1 METLH
6 VTSCW
11 EKRLHSFQTK
21 KCSVGLDVLSSNTC
35 MTEGS
40 ARREVQD
47 LHQKMHR
54 ENLPHAQLKPSRRS
68 SLADQYEPAHFR
80 SMSNVNRWNTL
91 IHIIPGFQLRLKP
104 TWAYIYISE
113 SSIHT
118 TQVLEIINIGWSK
131 ENQQENSLK
140 LENFWISPCSS
151 KSGNSIGISRV
162 QQRVAKSRPPSA
174 TKM

>member
-1 METLH
+1 MLNWSH
-6 VTSCW
+6 IRLVD
-11 EKRLHSFQTK
+11 LHS
-21 KCSVGLDVLSSNTC
+21 
-35 MTEGS
+35 
-40 ARREVQD
+40 
-47 LHQKMHR
+47 
-54 ENLPHAQLKPSRRS
+54 
-68 SLADQYEPAHFR
+68 HFR
-80 SMSNVNRWNTL
+80 SMSNVNLWNTL

-118 TQVLEIINIGWSK
+118 TQVREIINIGWSK
-131 ENQQENSLK
+131 ENQQEHSLK

-151 KSGNSIGISRV
+151 NNGNSIGISRV